1 MMKGL
6 PPSVRAVIDILEQN
20 GFRGYLVG
28 GCVRDFL
35 MGIEPHDYDLTTDAY
50 PEQIKECFR
59 QHKVIETGIQ
69 HGTVTV
75 VVAQTPVEVTT
86 FRIDGDYRDNRH
98 PTDVIFTPNLRED
111 LARRDFTVNAM
122 AYGNQ
127 GLQDFFGGQADLE
140 KGVIRC
146 VGDPAK
152 RFDED
157 ALRILRAVRFASTL
171 GFEIEEMTARAIF
184 EKAHLLDKISAER
197 KRDELLKLLCG
208 DNVETIFARF
218 FDVIERVVPELTDRR
233 EEVIFCVEQFAR
245 LPKSPYLRLA
255 ALIAPLG
262 VQDAE
267 RALARLKTDNATKR
281 RVCAV
286 VAEQAAPLATRA
298 DVHRL
303 IYRVG
308 FDAATDVSLLQ
319 DNAEARDEI
328 VLAREEDAPV
338 SLRQLAVNGDDLTQI
353 GVPKGKAVGETL
365 EKLLMQVIDG
375 KLPNEREAL
384 LNWVEKNR

>member
-20 GFRGYLVG
+20 GFSGYLVG

-35 MGIEPHDYDLTTDAY
+35 MGIEPHDYDLTTDAL

-59 QHKVIETGIQ
+59 QYKVIETGIQ

-75 VVAQTPVEVTT
+75 VIDQTPIEVTT

-98 PTDVIFTPNLRED
+98 PTDVRFTPNLRED

-127 GLQDFFGGQADLE
+127 GLQDFFGGQSDLE

-146 VGDPAK
+146 VGDPDK

-171 GFEIEEMTARAIF
+171 WFEIEEKTARAIF

-218 FDVIERVVPELTDRR
+218 FDVIERVVPELATRK
-233 EEVIFCVEQFAR
+233 EEVIFRVEQFAR
-245 LPKSPYLRLA
+245 LPKSPCLRLA
-255 ALIAPLG
+255 ALLAPLG

-286 VAEQAAPLATRA
+286 VAEQAAHLATRA
-298 DVHRL
+298 GVHRL

-319 DNAEARDEI
+319 ENAEARDRI
-328 VLAREEDAPV
+328 LQAREEDAAV
-338 SLRQLAVNGDDLTQI
+338 CLRQLAVNGDDLTQI

-375 KLPNEREAL
+375 NLSNERDAL
-384 LNWVEKNR
+384 LNWVEKNL

>member
-20 GFRGYLVG
+20 GFSGYLVG

-35 MGIEPHDYDLTTDAY
+35 MGIEPHDYDLTTDAL
-50 PEQIKECFR
+50 PEQIKECFW

-75 VVAQTPVEVTT
+75 VIDQTPIEVTT

-98 PTDVIFTPNLRED
+98 PTDVRFTPNLRED

-127 GLQDFFGGQADLE
+127 GLQDFFGGQSDLE

-146 VGDPAK
+146 VGDPGK

-171 GFEIEEMTARAIF
+171 GFEIEEKTARAIF

-218 FDVIERVVPELTDRR
+218 FDVIERVVPELATRK
-233 EEVIFCVEQFAR
+233 EEVIFRVEQLAR
-245 LPKSPYLRLA
+245 LPKSPCLRLA
-255 ALIAPLG
+255 ALLAPLG

-319 DNAEARDEI
+319 ENAEACDGILR
-328 VLAREEDAPV
+328 AREEDAAV

-353 GVPKGKAVGETL
+353 GVPKGKTVGVML

-375 KLPNEREAL
+375 KFPNEREAL

>member
-20 GFRGYLVG
+20 GFSGYLVG

-50 PEQIKECFR
+50 PEQIKGCFSR
-59 QHKVIETGIQ
+59 YKVIETGIQ

-75 VVAQTPVEVTT
+75 VIDQTPIEVTT

-98 PTDVIFTPNLRED
+98 PTDVRFTPNLRED

-146 VGDPAK
+146 VGDPDK

-157 ALRILRAVRFASTL
+157 ALRILRAVRFASIL
-171 GFEIEEMTARAIF
+171 GFEIEEKTARAIF

-218 FDVIERVVPELTDRR
+218 FDVIERVLPELATRK
-233 EEVIFCVEQFAR
+233 EEVSHRVKQFVR
-245 LPKSPYLRLA
+245 LTKSPCLRLA
-255 ALIAPLG
+255 ALLAPLG

-286 VAEQAAPLATRA
+286 VAEQSTPLATRA

-319 DNAEARDEI
+319 ENAEARDRI
-328 VLAREEDAPV
+328 LLAREEDAAV
-338 SLRQLAVNGDDLTQI
+338 CLRQLAVNGDDLTQI

-375 KLPNEREAL
+375 NLPNERDAL
-384 LNWVEKNR
+384 LNWVEKNL